1 MSKPTATAGWNVKRC
16 ASKKRTESIN
26 FNFITAT
33 SYDHRGYVSFPFFN
47 RRVKKNIIP
56 ARVMYIECFI
66 NNGGAL
72 TRTIIY
78 AENSSVNY
86 NAC

>member
-33 SYDHRGYVSFPFFN
+33 SYGHRGYVSFPFFN
-47 RRVKKNIIP
+47 RRVKKKYYP
-56 ARVMYIECFI
+56 RARNVYRMFYKQRRSF
-66 NNGGAL
+66 
-72 TRTIIY
+72 
-78 AENSSVNY
+78 
-86 NAC
+86 NADYYLRGKFFREL